1 LKARRFLIAAVAI
14 AALGAIAAI
23 APASPAS
30 AHHADVGW
38 KTVNGV
44 RAWLSGPA
52 YQVVP
57 HSGWEYNNGAGL
69 LRMEHDGSLKVWRK
83 TDPWTSWTIV
93 PADSTFTRL
102 DFQEDGNLVRYNA
115 DKTRHDGISDTGRGE
130 PKGCGLGEIPRL
142 ALQDDGNVV
151 IYCVHDALD
160 PSGAIEVYRPVWA
173 TNTFF

>member
-1 LKARRFLIAAVAI
+1 VALAA
-14 AALGAIAAI
+14 AALGTAGLQLIA
-23 APASPAS
+23 ASPAS

-83 TDPWTSWTIV
+83 TTPWTSWTIV

-115 DKTRHDGISDTGRGE
+115 DKTRHQGISDTARGE
-130 PKGCGLGEIPRL
+130 PKGCGSGEIPRL

-160 PSGAIEVYRPVWA
+160 SSGAIEVYRPVWA